1 MKKLTSRIVSAV
13 AWDDPVPI
21 SAGSEDVA
29 RSRTSADPSSKRR
42 RTSVGAPVGD
52 DPGNN
57 GDSTAWW
64 RDDLVAAVYVG
75 SGATDGVGMTEGWRD
90 RLGGSSS
97 GAR

>member
-1 MKKLTSRIVSAV
+1 MTPA
-13 AWDDPVPI
+13 
-21 SAGSEDVA
+21 
-29 RSRTSADPSSKRR
+29 T
-42 RTSVGAPVGD
+42 
-52 DPGNN
+52 
-57 GDSTAWW
+57 TATRPRG